1 MLDAMTNIMII
12 KFSAFRNYE
21 DAFIKSNDAMM
32 ALLVASQLTSDFL
45 GQHPNQETLLPD
57 LFEKVPE
64 IKRLN
69 RSADDAVK
77 ILAKSESYLAS
88 MAMVYVL
95 AVHQSYMN
103 EVVKFLEEHGYEVE
117 GRNSKG
123 ELAAIDS
130 ENVYKAIE
138 DCCETELDSDLIE
151 QLAFVRRIR
160 NRITH
165 FGGDPGSN
173 LRQDSKLMN
182 LKNRQLWEKRM
193 GRSLKKLLDQER
205 IELTASELMG
215 TLALSRKVAIEV
227 QNLLAAKVDRA
238 IWAGIIVKEYAAENP
253 IGIKNVKQRLRRI
266 KGYARELYHGLY
278 LTENELEDAL
288 ELYVSSIEEVV
299 V

>member
-1 MLDAMTNIMII
+1 MII

-21 DAFIKSNDAMM
+21 DAFINSNDAMM

-57 LFEKVPE
+57 LFKKVPE

-77 ILAKSESYLAS
+77 ILAKSESYLAN

-117 GRNSKG
+117 GQNPKG
-123 ELAAIDS
+123 EPAAIDS

-138 DCCETELDSDLIE
+138 DCCEMELDSDLIE
-151 QLAFVRRIR
+151 HLAFVRRIR

-193 GRSLKKLLDQER
+193 GRSLKKLLDQEH

-215 TLALSRKVAIEV
+215 ILALSRKVAIEV

-238 IWAGIIVKEYAAENP
+238 IWAGIIVKEYATENP
-253 IGIKNVKQRLRRI
+253 MGFKNVKQRLRRI
-266 KGYARELYHGLY
+266 KGYARELYHGLH

-288 ELYVSSIEEVV
+288 DLYVSSVEEVV
-299 V
+299 I